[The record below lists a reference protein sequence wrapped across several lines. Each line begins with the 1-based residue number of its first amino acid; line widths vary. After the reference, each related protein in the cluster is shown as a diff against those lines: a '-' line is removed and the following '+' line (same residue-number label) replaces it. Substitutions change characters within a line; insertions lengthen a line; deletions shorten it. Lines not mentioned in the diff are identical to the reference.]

1 MYFRVL
7 GPVEAWDGD
16 IEIPIDG
23 FKERT
28 VLAALLLSR
37 NRVVTDA
44 QLLDLLWGE
53 DPPKTYAAQLYTYV
67 SRLRKR
73 FGGAVVIRRQHPGY
87 ALCVKSGELDA
98 DRFDQL
104 DRKGHELLKQGRH
117 AEAADTLGRALALWR
132 GPALANVTEALACA
146 AAGRLE
152 EARTAVLE
160 GRIEAD
166 LVLGRH
172 DRLVS
177 ELTGLVTQYP
187 LRERFRAQLM
197 IALYRSDRQG
207 DAMAVYHDGC
217 RILAEELGVDPGTA
231 LRETYQYILVGSEP
245 QRQPA
250 GRSAAVS
257 AGTVTVRLPLG
268 ARVARRAEVPA
279 QRVTDRQPAASL
291 AVGVGVGLGIGL
303 SGCPA

>member
-1 MYFRVL
+1 MDFRLL

-28 VLAALLLSR
+28 VFAALLLSR
-37 NRVVTDA
+37 NRVVTDS

-53 DPPKTYAAQLYTYV
+53 EPPKTYTAQLYTYV

-73 FGGAVVIRRQHPGY
+73 FGDAVEIQRQHPGY
-87 ALCVKSGELDA
+87 VLRVKSGELDT

-104 DRKGHELLKQGRH
+104 DRGGRDLLARGRH
-117 AEAADTLGRALALWR
+117 AEAADVLGRALALWR
-132 GPALANVTEALACA
+132 GPALANVTETLVVA

-152 EARTAVLE
+152 EARMVVLE
-160 GRIEAD
+160 SRIEAD
-166 LVLGRH
+166 LALGRR

-197 IALYRSDRQG
+197 TVLYRSDRQG
-207 DAMAVYHDGC
+207 DAMAVYRDGC
-217 RILAEELGVDPGTA
+217 RILADELGVDPGTA
-231 LRETYQYILVGSEP
+231 LRETYEYILVGVAP
-245 QRQPA
+245 VP
-250 GRSAAVS
+250 AAVGS
-257 AGTVTVRLPLG
+257 PSVQTAKAPVRRSVVP
-268 ARVARRAEVPA
+268 RATRLAELPA
-279 QRVTDRQPAASL
+279 QRVSPDHQGAPAR
-291 AVGVGVGLGIGL
+291 AVGL
-303 SGCPA
+303 SGRPCR